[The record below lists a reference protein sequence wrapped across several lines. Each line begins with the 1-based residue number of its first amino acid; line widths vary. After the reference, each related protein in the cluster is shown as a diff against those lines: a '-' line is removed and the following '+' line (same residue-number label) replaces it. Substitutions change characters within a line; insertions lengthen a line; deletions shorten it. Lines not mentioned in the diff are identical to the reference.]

1 MRSTDIIIVTL
12 PGTLVRM
19 PMAAPA
25 LLKAS
30 IESAGFTCKTLDFNI
45 IFYNTVTDANK
56 LTALEN
62 FFSTGLNNEYVQE
75 ANNLISQW
83 ATEIISYNPSYV
95 GISVFTYQ
103 NRIATKMLC
112 EHLRKHSNI
121 KIILGGQGL
130 TDGGILGPQG
140 FAKELILNSLA
151 DYYIKSEGELSLV
164 ELLKGNFD
172 YPGINKDDF
181 KQIDD
186 LDSIPFP
193 NYDDYNFELYSRTAL
208 PITASRGCVRSCSF
222 CDIHDHWRYKYR
234 SGLLVAE
241 EMIYLHEKYQV
252 NSFYFTDSLINGGL
266 IEFKN
271 FCKAMA
277 KYNQQGHNINWSGQ
291 YIIRSSTH
299 LNEEYWTNL
308 ALAGANNLAIGV
320 ETGSDAVR
328 QHMNKQFSNEDLDYT
343 MTMLEKYNITCTF
356 LMIIGYPTETEYDFQ
371 LTLDMFKKYQH
382 LANKIII
389 DINFGSTLGILPGTP
404 LYNQALEF
412 NIELDKHENN
422 WIAHDNPTLTLQERI
437 RRVNTIT
444 EYVTNL
450 GYKFDTVATG
460 VLHILE
466 KNIPLFEK
474 RNKIK
479 KMIKIRELK

>member
-1 MRSTDIIIVTL
+1 MPRKDIIIVTL

-30 IESAGFTCKTLDFNI
+30 IEQVGFTCKTLDFNI
-45 IFYNTVTDANK
+45 IFYNTVTDVIK
-56 LTALEN
+56 LTELEN
-62 FFSTGLNNEYVQE
+62 FFSTGLNNECVQE
-75 ANNLISQW
+75 ANELISQW
-83 ATEIISYNPSYV
+83 ATEIISYNPVYV

-103 NRIATKMLC
+103 NRIATRMLC
-112 EHLRKHSNI
+112 EYLRKHSDI

-140 FAKELILNSLA
+140 FAKELILTSLA
-151 DYYIKSEGELSLV
+151 DYYIKSEGENSLV
-164 ELLKGNFD
+164 ELLKGNLD

-193 NYDDYNFELYSRTAL
+193 NYDDYNFEIYDRKTL

-234 SGLLVAE
+234 SGLRVAE
-241 EMIYLHEKYQV
+241 EMIYLHERYQV
-252 NSFYFTDSLINGGL
+252 DSFNFTDSLVNGGL
-266 IEFKN
+266 TEFKT
-271 FCKAMA
+271 FCQAMM
-277 KYNQQGHNINWSGQ
+277 KYNQRGHNIKWAGQ
-291 YIIRSSTH
+291 YIIRSSNH
-299 LNEEYWTNL
+299 LDEEYWYNL
-308 ALAGANNLAIGV
+308 SQSGANNLAIGV
-320 ETGSDAVR
+320 ETGSDQVR
-328 QHMNKQFSNEDLDYT
+328 EHMNKKFSNEDLDYT
-343 MTMLEKYNITCTF
+343 MKMLEKYNITCTF

-389 DINFGSTLGILPGTP
+389 DVSFGSTLGILPGTP
-404 LYNQALEF
+404 LYNQASEF

-422 WIAHDNPTLTLQERI
+422 WMAHNNPTLTLSERI
-437 RRVNTIT
+437 RRVNKIK
-444 EYVTNL
+444 EYVADL
-450 GYKFDTVATG
+450 GYTFNNSATG
-460 VLHILE
+460 MLHILE
-466 KNIPLFEK
+466 QNIPLFEK

-479 KMIKIRELK
+479 KIIKLKEQK